1 VQSGRSNL
9 KIPEIRLEPVFPVF
23 YKYYDSNPLGAATI
37 QNQENGPIGDVK
49 VSLFVNQYMERPKLC
64 GTLKELKRLQE
75 VSVPLYSLFTDKILA
90 VTEGTKVSAELTV
103 EYTYMGKDL
112 KKSQVESLR
121 VYDRNAMTW
130 DDDRKATSFVT
141 ARDPTVLLYARN
153 VTSVVRERVNSKA
166 INENFRTAVGLF
178 ESLGVY
184 GISYVPDNKTPFTET
199 YQNKQTID
207 YLQFPAQTLYYK
219 GGDCDDLSI
228 LYAALLESVGVRTA
242 FITIPGHIYIAFDP
256 GMSKEEARNT
266 FQNPDDL
273 IFTENEVWLPVEVTE
288 VRSGF
293 AKAWQLGAKQWREN
307 AARGSAALL
316 QVREGWKVYE
326 PVGYAIENQAVSLPP
341 LEDVARR
348 YQVSLEQFVK
358 NEIAAQVKRLR
369 ELLEASPDEPSLRNK
384 LGVVY
389 ARYGFFNDAETE
401 FTRAISRVEYVPSI
415 LNLGNLYFLREDYP
429 RALAFYTR
437 AQQQSPDN
445 PSVLLAVARVQHEM
459 ENLPAAHEAFAK
471 LQEKDPKLASRFAY
485 LGADAGETA
494 RAASSQLRETAVW
507 DE

>member
-1 VQSGRSNL
+1 
-9 KIPEIRLEPVFPVF
+9 
-23 YKYYDSNPLGAATI
+23 
-37 QNQENGPIGDVK
+37 
-49 VSLFVNQYMERPKLC
+49 
-64 GTLKELKRLQE
+64 
-75 VSVPLYSLFTDKILA
+75 
-90 VTEGTKVSAELTV
+90 
-103 EYTYMGKDL
+103 
-112 KKSQVESLR
+112 
-121 VYDRNAMTW
+121 
-130 DDDRKATSFVT
+130 VT

-184 GISYVPDNKTPFTET
+184 GISYVPDNKTPFTES

-348 YQVSLEQFVK
+348 YQVSLELFVK

-369 ELLEASPDEPSLRNK
+369 ELLEVSPDEPSLRNK

-459 ENLPAAHEAFAK
+459 ENLPAAHEAFVK